1 MTWEDVVAIAS
12 KLPEVEESTSNG
24 TPALKVKGKGFA
36 RLRTEAE
43 GGLVLMCGMD
53 EKEALLASGDP
64 AFYTTPH
71 YDGYG
76 AILVDLERV
85 ARVPYAHPGTE
96 ALGEAVGREAR
107 NANVLLLENHGV
119 LVYDTSVREAL
130 MGLHTLEM
138 VARMV
143 VMARA
148 AGLPLKSIPRGTVAD
163 FLEHSR
169 YRPRRRWPPNESV
182 AA

>member
-12 KLPEVEESTSNG
+12 RLPEVEESTAYG
-24 TPALKVKGKGFA
+24 TPSLKVKGKGFA

-43 GGLVLMCGMD
+43 GGLVLMCRVD

-85 ARVPYAHPGTE
+85 ERDQLEELIEEAWRERAPVRVRKA
-96 ALGEAVGREAR
+96 
-107 NANVLLLENHGV
+107 
-119 LVYDTSVREAL
+119 YDAT
-130 MGLHTLEM
+130 
-138 VARMV
+138 
-143 VMARA
+143 
-148 AGLPLKSIPRGTVAD
+148 
-163 FLEHSR
+163 
-169 YRPRRRWPPNESV
+169 RP
-182 AA
+182 